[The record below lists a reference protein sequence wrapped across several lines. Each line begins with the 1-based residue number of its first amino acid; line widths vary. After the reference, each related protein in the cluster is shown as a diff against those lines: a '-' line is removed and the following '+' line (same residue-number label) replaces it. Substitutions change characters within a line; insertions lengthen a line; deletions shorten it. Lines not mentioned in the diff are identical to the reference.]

1 MQKSEIKNEEK
12 QSVTV
17 IEKQKEIMTDI
28 LGEQK

>member
-12 QSVTV
+12 QLVTV